1 MTKWEYGYLWVQPG
15 HRGSMALGDTPMQRL
30 GMIDRHK
37 VLATLNEVGA
47 DGWELVAT
55 ENVHDSDA
63 TGHTVF
69 WLRRE
74 LGSS

>member
-1 MTKWEYGYLWVQPG
+1 MTTWEYGYLWVQPG
-15 HRGSMALGDTPMQRL
+15 HRGMMALGSAELQHLGMTDRRMVLDTLNRL
-30 GMIDRHK
+30 G
-37 VLATLNEVGA
+37 G
-47 DGWELVAT
+47 DGWELAAT